1 MKKTAKAKKTTTRV
15 IAQGF
20 ALIILV
26 GALLLTLPIA
36 TRTGE
41 VNFLNALFT
50 ATSATCVTGLVVA
63 DTFQNWTIF
72 GQIVIISLIQIGG
85 LGFMTVGV
93 YISILLKRRIR
104 SLYPHQIKACIAECR
119 YGMEYRIVNSLWDTK
134 LRNKTCCKQ

>member
-1 MKKTAKAKKTTTRV
+1 MRENNGTVTKEDKQGGSMKKTAKAKKTTTRV

-85 LGFMTVGV
+85 LGFMTVGLIPV
-93 YISILLKRRIR
+93 FFSKNLATF
-104 SLYPHQIKACIAECR
+104 SP
-119 YGMEYRIVNSLWDTK
+119 N
-134 LRNKTCCKQ
+134 